1 LAKRLE
7 TRSLQVSPLAVG
19 RSQVQVDGSMFASL
33 LAGIDFTA
41 ARRGRY
47 RRASNG
53 VGG

>member
-7 TRSLQVSPLAVG
+7 TGSFEAPPLDVG
-19 RSQVQVDGSMFASL
+19 QSQVQIGGSMVASL